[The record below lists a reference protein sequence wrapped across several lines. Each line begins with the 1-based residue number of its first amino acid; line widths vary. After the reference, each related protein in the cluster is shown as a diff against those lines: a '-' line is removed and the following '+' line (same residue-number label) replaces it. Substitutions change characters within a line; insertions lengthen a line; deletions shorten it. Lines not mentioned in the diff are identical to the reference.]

1 MDNDVNITEE
11 DVVIT
16 VKILVQDHEVHTII
30 GENESL
36 LNQIRRN
43 SGASIS
49 ISDGSNLDRVVII
62 TGTVEEMYD
71 GCRMIL
77 ERLSAF
83 SEETDK
89 GFDPDNVAVKL
100 IIPASQCGS
109 LIGKGGNKIKEIRD
123 SSGAAMQV
131 SAEMLPHSTERIVH
145 ISGHIES
152 ILDCIYEICYS
163 LVTSPVKN
171 NSVPYKPTSDMVEG
185 PIVFSDGKAYTL
197 HGTTAVPIADVNFLL
212 KNELL
217 QPFLGIT
224 SSSDASALVR
234 MLKSHV
240 FNIKSNPITDRK
252 PNFHKQ
258 EYRVPDSCAGG
269 MIGKNGIKISEIR
282 QISGAVIH
290 LPNVDENAA
299 HEMKERMIT
308 LEGTRE
314 SVAFAKFLINAS
326 IELQKTNFENTPN
339 AEQFENVET
348 ESATSTLVSILSR
361 PGALNVVSSFL
372 GYQNI
377 SEFVNSFENYRF

>member
-16 VKILVQDHEVHTII
+16 VKILVQDHEIHSII
-30 GENESL
+30 GENESIL
-36 LNQIRRN
+36 KQIRGS

-49 ISDGSNLDRVVII
+49 ISDGSCLDRVVTI

-71 GCRMIL
+71 GGRMVL
-77 ERLSAF
+77 ERLSAYN
-83 SEETDK
+83 EETDND
-89 GFDPDNVAVKL
+89 FDPDNVALKL
-100 IIPASQCGS
+100 IVPASQCGS
-109 LIGKGGNKIKEIRD
+109 LIGKGGSKIKEIRD
-123 SSGAAMQV
+123 CSGAAMQV
-131 SAEMLPHSTERIVH
+131 SADMLPHSTERIVH

-163 LVTSPVKN
+163 LVTSPVKS
-171 NSVPYKPTSDMVEG
+171 NSVPYKPTTDMVEG
-185 PIVFSDGKAYTL
+185 PIVFADGKAYTL
-197 HGTTAVPIADVNFLL
+197 QGSTAVPIADVNFLL

-224 SSSDASALVR
+224 TSSDAAAIAR

-240 FNIKSNPITDRK
+240 FNSKSNPPSDRK
-252 PNFHKQ
+252 PNFYKQ

-269 MIGKNGIKISEIR
+269 MVGKNGIKISEIR
-282 QISGAVIH
+282 QVTGALIH
-290 LPNVDENAA
+290 LPNLDENSS
-299 HEMKERMIT
+299 HEIKERMVT

-314 SVAFAKFLINAS
+314 SIALAKFLINTS
-326 IELQKTNFENTPN
+326 IELQKTNFDNPQNT
-339 AEQFENVET
+339 EQFDNVET

-361 PGALNVVSSFL
+361 PGALSVVSSFL

-377 SEFVNSFENYRF
+377 SEFINSFENYRF